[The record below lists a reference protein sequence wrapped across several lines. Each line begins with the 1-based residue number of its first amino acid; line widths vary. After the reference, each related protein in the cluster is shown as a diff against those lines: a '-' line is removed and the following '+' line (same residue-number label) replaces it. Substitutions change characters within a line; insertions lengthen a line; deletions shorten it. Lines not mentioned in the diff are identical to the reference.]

1 MADLAS
7 ETSRAAKAAVRNRL
21 HNYRCWKHSPL
32 TMHQHQRKQDSNDRR
47 RKDMGHKLDKTKQ
60 VKYTNRNPLTL
71 PWGVLPPS
79 WTPFF
84 GPCFPCPLFGFW
96 SVPWFLPCFGSFVS
110 FLSGCASAFC
120 FAVDFSAASVC
131 LLWCCWVFVFAEVA
145 PLPRWLPPSPP
156 PVVPLR
162 RPGPVTVLVPPSG
175 YLVASCDGP
184 VALP

>member
-1 MADLAS
+1 
-7 ETSRAAKAAVRNRL
+7 
-21 HNYRCWKHSPL
+21 
-32 TMHQHQRKQDSNDRR
+32 MHQHQRKQDSNDRR
-47 RKDMGHKLDKTKQ
+47 RKDMGHKPDKTKQ

-84 GPCFPCPLFGFW
+84 GPCFPCP
-96 SVPWFLPCFGSFVS
+96 SVWFLVCSLVPPLFWLLCFVSLCLCFG
-110 FLSGCASAFC
+110 LLFC
-120 FAVDFSAASVC
+120 GC
-131 LLWCCWVFVFAEVA
+131 LLCGLCVPPLVLLGFLFCCDVA
-145 PLPRWLPPSPP
+145 PLPRWLLSPCPPS
-156 PVVPLR
+156 VVPLR